1 MVRTLSM
8 KTRDKDSGPR
18 LKSLSKMYKPKSDN
32 QRDYVSYL
40 SGDATKIVIAVGPA
54 GTGKTLFACNQAI
67 DQLRKGSIEKV
78 IITRPLVSVEEE
90 IGFLPGNLIM
100 KMDPWTR
107 PIFDI
112 LLEYYAQKDIDAM
125 LRAGTIE
132 IAPLAYMRGRTFK
145 HAFIIADEMQNSSPN
160 QMLMLMTR
168 LGDGSKLV
176 ITGDMKQSDRMHD
189 NGLRDL
195 MNKIQQHH
203 RQNSTIEGIGFVEL
217 EASDVERSPIVRRV
231 LELYEPKPV
240 TKPVKRTVSKIPNSV
255 LILPKN
261 ETSIV
266 KSNTV
271 DVPIT
276 KGKTKDK
283 NKDLSS
289 QDAAIIPRNLFPRN
303 GNDSMTDFKWTRW

>member
-1 MVRTLSM
+1 MVRSLFM
-8 KTRDKDSGPR
+8 KTRDKESGPR
-18 LKSLSKMYKPKSDN
+18 LKSLSKIYKPKSDN

-40 SGDATKIVIAVGPA
+40 SSDATKIVIAVGPA

-125 LRAGTIE
+125 LRSGTIE

-145 HAFIIADEMQNSSPN
+145 QCFIIADEMQNSSPN

-195 MNKIQQHH
+195 THKIQQH
-203 RQNSTIEGIGFVEL
+203 RNGTIEGIGYVEL
-217 EASDVERSPIVRRV
+217 EATDVERSPIVRRV
-231 LELYEPKPV
+231 LELYE
-240 TKPVKRTVSKIPNSV
+240 TKTVSKPTRRIV
-255 LILPKN
+255 PKN
-261 ETSIV
+261 ETSII
-266 KSNTV
+266 KSNTNQTTV
-271 DVPIT
+271 VPT
-276 KGKTKDK
+276 PK
-283 NKDLSS
+283 NKYVSP
-289 QDAAIIPRNLFPRN
+289 QDAAIIPRSLIPKH
-303 GNDSMTDFKWTRW
+303 GSKPEMDFKPKRW

>member
-1 MVRTLSM
+1 
-8 KTRDKDSGPR
+8 
-18 LKSLSKMYKPKSDN
+18 
-32 QRDYVSYL
+32 
-40 SGDATKIVIAVGPA
+40 
-54 GTGKTLFACNQAI
+54 
-67 DQLRKGSIEKV
+67 
-78 IITRPLVSVEEE
+78 VSVEEE

-145 HAFIIADEMQNSSPN
+145 NAWIVADEMQNSSPN

-176 ITGDMKQSDRMHD
+176 ITGDLKQSDRMQD
-189 NGLRDL
+189 NGLKDL
-195 MNKIQQHH
+195 MGRIQTKQ
-203 RQNSTIEGIGFVEL
+203 RNDTNGTAGIAFVEL
-217 EASDVERSPIVRRV
+217 EVTDVERSPIVRRV
-231 LELYEPKPV
+231 LELYEPE
-240 TKPVKRTVSKIPNSV
+240 TKPVSKPARRIV
-255 LILPKN
+255 PKN

-266 KSNTV
+266 KSNTNQTTV
-271 DVPIT
+271 VP
-276 KGKTKDK
+276 KTKTIEK
-283 NKDLSS
+283 NKDKDVSI

-303 GNDSMTDFKWTRW
+303 GNDPMTDFKLSRW